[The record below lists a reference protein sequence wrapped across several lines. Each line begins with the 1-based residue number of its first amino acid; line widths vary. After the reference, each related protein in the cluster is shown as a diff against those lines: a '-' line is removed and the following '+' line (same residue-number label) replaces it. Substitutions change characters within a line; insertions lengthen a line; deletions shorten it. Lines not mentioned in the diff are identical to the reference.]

1 MGRRVAGCG
10 GEGGRRI
17 AGEVRI
23 KGMKRQER
31 KWESER
37 EKKIKRK
44 REAEKERE
52 RERQT
57 KKEEKREDREVLKPD
72 KKRWRDTITYV
83 M

>member
-1 MGRRVAGCG
+1 MVDGEEG
-10 GEGGRRI
+10 GEVWWGRGRRI

-37 EKKIKRK
+37 EKKRK

-57 KKEEKREDREVLKPD
+57 KKEEKREDREVL
-72 KKRWRDTITYV
+72 
-83 M
+83 